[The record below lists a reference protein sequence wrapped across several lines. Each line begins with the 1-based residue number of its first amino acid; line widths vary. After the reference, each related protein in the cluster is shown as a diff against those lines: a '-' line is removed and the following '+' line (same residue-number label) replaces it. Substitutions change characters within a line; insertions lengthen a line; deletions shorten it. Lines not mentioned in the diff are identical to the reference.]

1 MLIKLSTGKKMSKQ
15 YIILFVFLILYN
27 IVINWLNKT
36 EASRRVCFFLGSIF
50 SLIYLLTLIMFDLLV

>member
-1 MLIKLSTGKKMSKQ
+1 MLKQ

-27 IVINWLNKT
+27 LVINWLEKIKANQNI
-36 EASRRVCFFLGSIF
+36 CFFLGSIF